1 MGQTYNSSFKL
12 LHFLELNG
20 ILLIIIPG
28 QKMQTQSALVKRRMP
43 GQPNC
48 LGSQETRDLHEE
60 SYNH

>member
-1 MGQTYNSSFKL
+1 
-12 LHFLELNG
+12 
-20 ILLIIIPG
+20 
-28 QKMQTQSALVKRRMP
+28 MQTQSALVKRRMP